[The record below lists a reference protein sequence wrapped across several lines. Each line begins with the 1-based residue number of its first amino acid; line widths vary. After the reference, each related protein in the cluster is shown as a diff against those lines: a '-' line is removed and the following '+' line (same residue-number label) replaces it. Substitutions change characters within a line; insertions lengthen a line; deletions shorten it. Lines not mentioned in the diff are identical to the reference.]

1 MFQKVAK
8 LKHGGNPYIDHET
21 GQIIPS
27 VTGVPGGMN
36 AVNTSIYQTGQAV
49 QPSALGDTKIT
60 GILGG
65 MNEFYPIAN
74 DFADALYPQKTPEE
88 YAAEAAQLYQTDYS
102 AEREAI
108 ETQKDVAIKV
118 NKIPDIFGGTN

>member
-1 MFQKVAK
+1 MSVLNRKMFQKVAK

-36 AVNTSIYQTGQAV
+36 AVDTSIYQTGQAV

-74 DFADALYPQKTPEE
+74 DFADALYPQKHLKSMP
-88 YAAEAAQLYQTDYS
+88 
-102 AEREAI
+102 
-108 ETQKDVAIKV
+108 QKPLNYIKQITLQ
-118 NKIPDIFGGTN
+118 KEKP

>member
-1 MFQKVAK
+1 MSVLNRKMFQKVAK

-36 AVNTSIYQTGQAV
+36 AVDTSIYQTGQAV

-74 DFADALYPQKTPEE
+74 DFADAHLQTHPTPVS
-88 YAAEAAQLYQTDYS
+88 YTHLTLPTK
-102 AEREAI
+102 RI
-108 ETQKDVAIKV
+108 V
-118 NKIPDIFGGTN
+118 

>member
-36 AVNTSIYQTGQAV
+36 AVDTSIYQTGQAV

-88 YAAEAAQLYQTDYS
+88 YAAEAAEVVIPAVAIPLNCPLVAVLPCHIEPSTLS
-102 AEREAI
+102 AI
-108 ETQKDVAIKV
+108 EADK
-118 NKIPDIFGGTN
+118 